1 MTARKD
7 DAEKPR
13 VDKLPF
19 AALENVARVMAYGA
33 SKYGWDQWRALPD
46 GRRRYVAAALRH
58 LFAHCRGEVND
69 TESGLPHL
77 WHAACSV
84 LFAMDA
90 TEVHASDDDGAR
102 ADFALTKACIVH
114 VLNGRVLTL
123 AERVEDACEELR
135 HARAELAE
143 LHFASSCERAAREIG
158 T

>member
-7 DAEKPR
+7 DGDKPR

-58 LFAHCRGEVND
+58 LFAHCRGETND
-69 TESGLPHL
+69 VESGLPHL

-90 TEVHASDDDGAR
+90 TEVH
-102 ADFALTKACIVH
+102 
-114 VLNGRVLTL
+114 
-123 AERVEDACEELR
+123 DACEELR

-143 LHFASSCERAAREIG
+143 LRFAESCERAAREIG